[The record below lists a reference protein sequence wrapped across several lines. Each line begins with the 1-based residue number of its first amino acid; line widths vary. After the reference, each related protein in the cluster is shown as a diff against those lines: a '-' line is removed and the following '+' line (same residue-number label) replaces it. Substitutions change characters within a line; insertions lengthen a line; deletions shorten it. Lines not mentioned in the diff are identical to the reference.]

1 MKEETQMLTNL
12 KDTKKVVGI
21 KQARRS
27 INNNEVQTVYIAED
41 AESKV
46 VQDIIHLCNEKTIE
60 IIYVKSMKELGK
72 ACDIDVSAAVAA
84 ILK

>member
-1 MKEETQMLTNL
+1 MLTNL

-21 KQARRS
+21 KQARRA
-27 INNNEVQTVYIAED
+27 INNNEVQTMYIAGD
-41 AESKV
+41 AEPKV
-46 VQDIIHLCNEKTIE
+46 VHDIIQLCSDKSIE

-72 ACDIDVSAAVAA
+72 ACGIEVSAAVAA